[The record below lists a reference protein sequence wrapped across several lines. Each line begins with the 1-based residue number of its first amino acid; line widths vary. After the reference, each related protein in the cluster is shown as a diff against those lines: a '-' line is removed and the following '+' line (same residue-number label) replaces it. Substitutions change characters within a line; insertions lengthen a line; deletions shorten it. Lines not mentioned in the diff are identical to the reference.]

1 MYLVLINNFFLVSFN
16 WDSITLLEL
25 FLSSLVH
32 THTHMYLF
40 IYVCKWVQL
49 TKLRRNLLLQSLVEL
64 LLLNLYLKYL
74 KSHFIITLNFVLI
87 NRSYSTPHFTSF
99 LFHSTICQSST
110 LQQQWPMQ
118 INCELH
124 PHTHTNT
131 ITQCTA
137 CCCIIP
143 MCTHLKHCTSASI
156 ILNYNKAC
164 RRPSGLPPCAPAY
177 ALQYLFAG
185 QFRVL
190 ITGHWAGLYP
200 SLKHFWLVCACRTS
214 HSNSNSWLLF
224 GRCYHL
230 KTIQRHTHIVTLYAR
245 VCVYVRARAKREQL
259 RDGSQ

>member
-1 MYLVLINNFFLVSFN
+1 MFWLIGHILLHISLHFYFIAQFVNDPHCNNN
-16 WDSITLLEL
+16 DQCKSIVNST
-25 FLSSLVH
+25 H
-32 THTHMYLF
+32 THT
-40 IYVCKWVQL
+40 
-49 TKLRRNLLLQSLVEL
+49 N
-64 LLLNLYLKYL
+64 
-74 KSHFIITLNFVLI
+74 
-87 NRSYSTPHFTSF
+87 
-99 LFHSTICQSST
+99 
-110 LQQQWPMQ
+110 
-118 INCELH
+118 
-124 PHTHTNT
+124 TNT

-164 RRPSGLPPCAPAY
+164 RRPSGLPPCTPAH
-177 ALQYLFAG
+177 ALEYLFAG